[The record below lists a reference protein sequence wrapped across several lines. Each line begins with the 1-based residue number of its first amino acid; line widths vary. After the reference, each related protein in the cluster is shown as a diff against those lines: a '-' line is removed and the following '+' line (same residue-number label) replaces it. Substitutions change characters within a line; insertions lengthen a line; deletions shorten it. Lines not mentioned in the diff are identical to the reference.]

1 MTHKITKIGILA
13 EKKIRYFIL
22 PQSLEHFRDIL
33 SFQAAQTWYLDFTD
47 EQIIDFIEHYKK
59 LVDYYHTLPIKITY
73 ELLPDT
79 ESNNLYECFI
89 LVVEYAPNI

>member
-33 SFQAAQTWYLDFTD
+33 SFRQ
-47 EQIIDFIEHYKK
+47 HK
-59 LVDYYHTLPIKITY
+59 LGIW
-73 ELLPDT
+73 
-79 ESNNLYECFI
+79 I
-89 LVVEYAPNI
+89 LQMNR